1 MSATRG
7 HALGFCRKL
16 PALNPLGQYQ
26 VRFAH
31 KRIRWRRSRL
41 IKATIA
47 MRDKIAPFE
56 LPLRAL
62 DLDAE
67 GSPYTRNFD
76 DRDTVHQHRKWRTVD
91 ADLEAVVERL
101 GRVPEE
107 AAAALER
114 RKVIRAAP
122 YHPWRINEHDA
133 LSVALTGLERPAGLP
148 EDPEAE
154 RRYGV
159 LAQVAHHNAARSSA
173 METSSTVVLFMLR
186 ELQRHPRPETL
197 DRISYADLNSQIRQ
211 ASSLLELRRL
221 VFPAISTVT
230 QSDKGLTACGAEI
243 ATAIRRVDGLSKEQA
258 PRTLTLLNNIH
269 INLESRGITDL
280 PRPLCLLGLEAAV
293 ECSELEAAQK
303 YVEIGLRLRHFSSP
317 DDEVTHLVA
326 SCLKRMLDDNLG
338 ARPGFHSGP
347 PSHRNQQSELFRLL
361 TGWSLAHS
369 RAQPSIRDI
378 IWSSDSYD
386 HARKAYLCLLWQL
399 GAIRTAGH
407 ELESAG
413 SSSIQRLRFPD
424 SSSVDPE
431 LQLISK
437 TFTYTFPK
445 LASQLKADPLGA
457 YLDDVAN
464 DLAKFYHIGSAA
476 VPGGAADHTKN
487 SMSR

>member
-7 HALGFCRKL
+7 HALGLCRKL

-47 MRDKIAPFE
+47 MRDKIVPFE

-76 DRDTVHQHRKWRTVD
+76 HRDTAHQHRKWRTVD
-91 ADLEAVVERL
+91 ADLETVMERL

-107 AAAALER
+107 AAAAMER
-114 RKVIRAAP
+114 RKVTRAAP

-133 LSVALTGLERPAGLP
+133 LSAALTGLERPAGLP
-148 EDPEAE
+148 EDPDAE

-173 METSSTVVLFMLR
+173 MEATSTVVLFMLR
-186 ELQRHPRPETL
+186 ELQRQPRPETL
-197 DRISYADLNSQIRQ
+197 NRISYADLNSRIRQ

-230 QSDKGLTACGAEI
+230 QSDEGLAACGAEI
-243 ATAIRRVDGLSKEQA
+243 AAAIRRVNGLSKEQV
-258 PRTLTLLNNIH
+258 PKTLTLLNNIH
-269 INLESRGITDL
+269 INLESRGITDI
-280 PRPLCLLGLEAAV
+280 PRSLCLLGLEAAV
-293 ECSELEAAQK
+293 ACSELEAAQK
-303 YVEIGLRLRHFSSP
+303 YVEIGLRLDHFSSP
-317 DDEVTHLVA
+317 DEEVTHLVA

-338 ARPGFHSGP
+338 ARPSFHWRP
-347 PSHRNQQSELFRLL
+347 PPHRNQQSELFRLL
-361 TGWSLAHS
+361 TGWSLGHS
-369 RAQPSIRDI
+369 RAQPSIRHI
-378 IWSSDSYD
+378 IWGSGSYD
-386 HARKAYLCLLWQL
+386 HAHKAYFCLLWQL
-399 GAIRTAGH
+399 GATRTAGH
-407 ELESAG
+407 EIESAG
-413 SSSIQRLRFPD
+413 SSTIQRLRSTD
-424 SSSVDPE
+424 SSSAGPE

-445 LASQLKADPLGA
+445 LASELKAGPLGA

-464 DLAKFYHIGSAA
+464 DLAKFNYLGPT
-476 VPGGAADHTKN
+476 VLPGGSPDAKN
-487 SMSR
+487 SMP